1 MFLKRSKSGR
11 STVRPASV
19 IHEPESQR
27 LQRDIELITSRL
39 EHEKRESNYLDERI
53 EMMLHELS
61 LLSQKSKPSK
71 KPVSSRTKT
80 LRSTLAILEK
90 SLEIEIVQLNE
101 TVAKKTKIRA
111 TIDEHRLEKLSYKRS
126 LNCLQEDLK
135 GFSSQAE
142 QKNLEYRQG
151 EVSDQEKRKLI
162 SVLRCKSASNQ
173 SKYGERI
180 SQLNSCL
187 QEDKEQRSK
196 IFKLMELDVKHN
208 INKPI
213 EGIEVSKILKV
224 VLEKWANKTKEKKKG
239 LDNYLKYIKV
249 VEDAF
254 NQIKQATGINQV
266 EDIVVEFVKS
276 QEQNQE
282 IYAYMNALNSE
293 IDGLEDSLR
302 FVNEKIGFMEM
313 FKEAGTKSITEAKE
327 NFDRTLNR
335 TQDKT
340 EGKQKKIE
348 KIRNEILICFPIMSK
363 IISVFKMVKITPQ
376 LNRKFENTWLDDLNE
391 ENIMSSLGYIEE
403 FVNYMMILLAYSVND
418 QNPILGHNP
427 LNSVYF
433 DENEEQSVLE
443 LKDLLDDKDLYDDKE
458 IEESKNPIPVSEL
471 QKKVRVI
478 VQKPK
483 AKV

>member
-1 MFLKRSKSGR
+1 M
-11 STVRPASV
+11 
-19 IHEPESQR
+19 
-27 LQRDIELITSRL
+27 
-39 EHEKRESNYLDERI
+39 
-53 EMMLHELS
+53 
-61 LLSQKSKPSK
+61 
-71 KPVSSRTKT
+71 
-80 LRSTLAILEK
+80 
-90 SLEIEIVQLNE
+90 
-101 TVAKKTKIRA
+101 
-111 TIDEHRLEKLSYKRS
+111 
-126 LNCLQEDLK
+126 
-135 GFSSQAE
+135 
-142 QKNLEYRQG
+142 
-151 EVSDQEKRKLI
+151 SDQEKRKLI
-162 SVLRCKSASNQ
+162 SVLRCKSASDQ

-224 VLEKWANKTKEKKKG
+224 VLEKWANKTKEKKKS
-239 LDNYLKYIKV
+239 LDNYLRHIKV

-254 NQIKQATGINQV
+254 KQIKQATGINQV

-293 IDGLEDSLR
+293 IDGLEDNLR

-313 FKEAGTKSITEAKE
+313 FKEAGTKSVTEARE

-340 EGKQKKIE
+340 ESKQKKIE

-363 IISVFKMVKITPQ
+363 IISVFKTVKITPQ
-376 LNRKFENTWLDDLNE
+376 LNKKFENTWLDDLNE

-403 FVNYMMILLAYSVND
+403 FINYMMILLAYSVND

-433 DENEEQSVLE
+433 DENEEQPVLE

-471 QKKVRVI
+471 QKKVKII